1 MIPAETKSIQHFKKY
16 LSPITHYR
24 DDNERHTDIPSHKT
38 MVEYREARLSV
49 RDTAV
54 VHTHSLYDLP
64 AGDDRED

>member
-1 MIPAETKSIQHFKKY
+1 MRE
-16 LSPITHYR
+16 
-24 DDNERHTDIPSHKT
+24 HTDIPSHKT

-54 VHTHSLYDLP
+54 VHTHSLDNPL